1 MNQTK
6 DKVRTDFECAA
17 AYALCR
23 ERERS
28 GQSLS
33 GWLLVLDMDAFTAGL
48 CVCEATGSIVLTGD
62 VHADNLPSD
71 SFLGALEQLAGT
83 DARAQFTEQERRVKQ
98 IYRNYLLGDRE
109 TDLTVYDGVT
119 CSQLEQA
126 FTRNEAAFRQLFLL
140 AEDLLRQTNV
150 DEGDLRILLVGSM
163 ARNYLAEH
171 LARKHFSIDPFLP
184 DPLFWTADEDDD
196 PALFAQ
202 KGWELYQ
209 AGMVQESGPIGHR
222 IVLTLLDRE
231 NSRVPIDLAQ
241 PEQSRAEFETPA
253 YSSPFLYCC
262 GEPICLEIDGACQ
275 EITVP
280 QSFFPAEIAAGM
292 LRVAVVLR
300 EGDLCLSICSADAP
314 RHERHTPIT
323 IS

>member
-1 MNQTK
+1 MSGKEEKT
-6 DKVRTDFECAA
+6 RTAFECAA
-17 AYALCR
+17 AYVLCR
-23 ERERS
+23 ERER
-28 GQSLS
+28 GEIP
-33 GWLLVLDMDAFTAGL
+33 GWILVLDMDAYTAGL
-48 CVCEATGSIVLTGD
+48 CACDASGSIALMGD
-62 VHADNLPSD
+62 VRVDGLPPD
-71 SFLGALEQLAGT
+71 SFLEELERLAGAG
-83 DARAQFTEQERRVKQ
+83 ARVHFTGQERRGKRS
-98 IYRNYLLGDRE
+98 YYNYLMGERE

-119 CSQLEQA
+119 CSQLERA
-126 FTRNEAAFRQLFLL
+126 FARNAEAFRRLFLL
-140 AEDLLRQTNV
+140 AEDLLRQKKA

-171 LARKHFSIDPFLP
+171 LARGHFSIDPFLP
-184 DPLFWTADEDDD
+184 DPLFWTADEEDD

-209 AGMVQESGPIGHR
+209 AGAVQESGPIGRH
-222 IVLTLLDRE
+222 IVLMLLDRE

-241 PEQSRAEFETPA
+241 PEQSRVEFETPA
-253 YSSPFLYCC
+253 YSPPFLYCC
-262 GEPICLEIDGACQ
+262 GEPICLEVDGARQ

-292 LRVAVVLR
+292 LRAAVVLR
-300 EGDLCLSICSADAP
+300 EGELCLSVCGADAP